1 MDIFDQIINEQENS
15 IVPKDSSLKVGTNIQ
30 PNVEGSDFD
39 FFDHIFD
46 QQEKAQDLQVKRS
59 LQASY

>member
-46 QQEKAQDLQVKRS
+46 QQEKSTRFTSKKGHYKL
-59 LQASY
+59 

>member
-39 FFDHIFD
+39 FF
-46 QQEKAQDLQVKRS
+46 RS
-59 LQASY
+59 YFLINKKKHKIYK